1 MRLTSL
7 PALMLLAATA
17 CATAVTPTPPAPP
30 PTPAPLAQPVATTPT
45 PAPTPETLVLPAAL
59 QQVVMTEIM
68 LDPRGN
74 AAITFDEAGGAR
86 LWPDLRAQA
95 PAPIALPFTEAASA
109 SLAAAGER
117 RFIVAAIDTAGATRV
132 GQVDIDAQG
141 ARWQTLF
148 ELPATDPLLEIHV
161 LDGGARLLALGLD
174 HRLRLYDPQGN
185 ARSIIDTPS
194 FIPWQLRV
202 AQRPDKPPAIVAVLA
217 NPVRAQPISLT
228 GDTLTIAG
236 EARMVALDQGPNHN
250 DLALSPDGTFVT
262 ALRRPKAEGRGWYL
276 ERIDLASGERR
287 WLAGDVDTLVRP
299 RLHLVEPNR
308 ALLEGGSGKGF
319 WIDLSAAQLPPP
331 GVPFDRKLLPR
342 TQTKIVAV
350 PGSTEDSRMWSTVA
364 AGVRVVAEREA
375 LLVDP
380 LTSDEHLRIAAETFR
395 PTLVALDVTGE
406 RLAWVHAG
414 HLLVETFGQPAP
426 PRTIATLDRPVK
438 VLAFVD
444 PARLILV
451 DDRGS
456 VTLRRFD
463 DGAVLGQVKAL
474 PSWLALAAYHPGGK
488 DSGTLAVTGKAERD
502 PVILVPVDAS
512 GLGAHR
518 KATESERTSWP
529 ELGLPAAEYKRQQA
543 QLRAATGDDTLVV
556 SRTYRAEAWSYL
568 LTRSPNRR
576 IYRLR
581 DTQAE
586 SFELIRE
593 GYHWLAPSPGS
604 PLVAVIE
611 DTSSDDPRAMSIIDF
626 GRDTPRKLWGR
637 AYPQFANDIAWSADG
652 ARLVIAADPALMFDA
667 TTGALLLERHHLG
680 LTVQHL
686 PDAKP
691 PAAHP

>member
-1 MRLTSL
+1 MRLASL
-7 PALMLLAATA
+7 PALMLLTATT
-17 CATAVTPTPPAPP
+17 CATAVPPQPPEPPPAP
-30 PTPAPLAQPVATTPT
+30 APVAQPVATNPM
-45 PAPTPETLVLPAAL
+45 PAPAPETLVLPAAL
-59 QQVVMTEIM
+59 QQVVMTEVM

-74 AAITFDEAGGAR
+74 AAITFDKDGGAR
-86 LWPDLRAQA
+86 LWPDLGAQA
-95 PAPIALPFTEAASA
+95 PSPIALPFTEAASA
-109 SLAAAGER
+109 SLATAGER
-117 RFIVAAIDTAGATRV
+117 RFIIATIDTAGATRV
-132 GQVDIDAQG
+132 AQVDIDTQG

-185 ARSIIDTPS
+185 ARSILDTPS

-202 AQRPDKPPAIVAVLA
+202 AQRPEKPPAIVAVLA
-217 NPVRAQPISLT
+217 NPVRAQPITLT
-228 GDTLTIAG
+228 GDTLTISG
-236 EARMVALDQGPNHN
+236 EARQVALDQGPNHN
-250 DLALSPDGTFVT
+250 DLALSPDGAFVT

-287 WLAGDVDTLVRP
+287 WLAGEVDGLVRP

-308 ALLEGGSGKGF
+308 ALLESGSGKGF
-319 WIDLSAAQLPPP
+319 WIDLTSAQLPPP

-342 TQTKIVAV
+342 TKAQIVAV

-380 LTSDEHLRIAAETFR
+380 LTSDEHLRIAAESFR
-395 PTLVALDVTGE
+395 PTLVALDPTGE

-414 HLLVETFGQPAP
+414 HLRVETFGHPGP
-426 PRTIATLDRPVK
+426 PRAIAKLDRPVK
-438 VLAFVD
+438 AFAFVD

-474 PSWLALAAYHPGGK
+474 PSWLALAAYHASGK
-488 DSGTLAVTGKAERD
+488 DSGTLAIAGKAERD

-518 KATESERTSWP
+518 KATESERNSWP
-529 ELGLPAAEYKRQQA
+529 EFGLPAVESKRQQA
-543 QLRAATGDDTLVV
+543 QLRAIAGDDTLAI
-556 SRTYRAEAWSYL
+556 SRTYRAEDQPYF
-568 LTRSPNRR
+568 LTWGPNRR

-581 DTQAE
+581 DTQAQ
-586 SFELIRE
+586 SFALIRD
-593 GYHWLAPSPGS
+593 GHHWLAPSPGS

-611 DTSSDDPRAMSIIDF
+611 DNLDDDPRAMSIIDF
-626 GRDTPRKLWGR
+626 GRDTPRKLWSR
-637 AYPQFANDIAWSADG
+637 TYPQFANDLAWSADG
-652 ARLVIAADPALMFDA
+652 SRLAIAADHAQMFDA
-667 TTGALLLERHHLG
+667 TTGAVLLERHHLG
-680 LTVQHL
+680 LTVQRL

-691 PAAHP
+691 PAGRP